1 MIVPALIRQHSG
13 QQQGHLGI
21 VRRLAGNRVP
31 GAPVGKF
38 ADTVRVFPPDVIR
51 STKFDQAAKRV
62 SGKLAEQ
69 TPLGAGEHIDVEE
82 VPAHPVIV
90 SI

>member
-21 VRRLAGNRVP
+21 VCRLAGNRVP

-38 ADTVRVFPPDVIR
+38 PDTVRVFPPDVILR
-51 STKFDQAAKRV
+51 TKLDQAAKGI
-62 SGKLAEQ
+62 SGKLAKQ
-69 TPLGAGEHIDVEE
+69 TPLSAGEQIEE

-90 SI
+90 ST

>member
-1 MIVPALIRQHSG
+1 MVP
-13 QQQGHLGI
+13 
-21 VRRLAGNRVP
+21 LAFGSSWIPNASWEP
-31 GAPVGKF
+31 HGGLPA
-38 ADTVRVFPPDVIR
+38 
-51 STKFDQAAKRV
+51 QAAPEFTPL
-62 SGKLAEQ
+62 SETLTTAKLAEQ